1 MANIIDYIL
10 WRGDLSFKQSTFN
23 EVDAVILC
31 QISYLN
37 YDGILSSDFKSG
49 MTLKNLWQAFKHTA
63 DFKKRCDPGALINSD
78 TYKVLEAAADS
89 PRFSSVSAAGYVNKI
104 DRSIDEQFSA
114 VTYFLG
120 GTNKNP
126 YVVFKGTDD
135 TLTGWKEDFNMSFS
149 TSVPAQ
155 KDAVSYIDR
164 VSKITH
170 GKINILGHSKGG
182 NLAVYAACYMNKYFK
197 PKVEK
202 IFNFDGPGFPKDM
215 IDSREFTRIKD
226 KINTWYPQK
235 DLVGMFFEHA
245 EKYTVVRS
253 SASGAWQHDAMS
265 WFVEGS
271 HFVTEAELDKKS
283 VYFNKIFNSWLKTV
297 TPEKLKQ
304 VTDTIFEFLE
314 NKR

>member
-1 MANIIDYIL
+1 MANILDYIL
-10 WRGDLSFKQSTFN
+10 WRGDLSFKQSCFN

-37 YDGILSSDFKSG
+37 YDGLLTDDLKAG
-49 MTLKNLWQAFKHTA
+49 VTLNNLWNAFKHTS
-63 DFKKRCDPGALINSD
+63 DFKKRCDLGALINSD
-78 TYKVLEAAADS
+78 TYKVLEAAANS
-89 PRFSSVSAAGYVNKI
+89 KRFSDVKACAYVNKI

-114 VTYFLG
+114 VTYFLS

-149 TSVPAQ
+149 TSVTAQ

-164 VSKITH
+164 ISKSTH

-182 NLAVYAACYMNKYFK
+182 NLAVYAACYMKKYFK
-197 PKVEK
+197 QK
-202 IFNFDGPGFPKDM
+202 IMRIYNFDGPGFPKDM
-215 IDSREFTRIKD
+215 IDSREFNRIKE
-226 KINTWYPQK
+226 KIATWYPQK

-245 EKYTVVRS
+245 EKYTVVKS

-265 WFVEGS
+265 WFVEGG
-271 HFVTEAELDKKS
+271 HFVTEAQLDKRS

-297 TPEKLKQ
+297 APEKLKQ
-304 VTDTIFEFLE
+304 VTDMLFEFLE